1 MRKMIRGEAIKSV
14 PNPKEDSKIHSIYV
28 TLMGKSHYIIIT
40 RDLIFHKFI
49 ESFYSQ
55 V

>member
-1 MRKMIRGEAIKSV
+1 MRTMIRATAIKSV
-14 PNPKEDSKIHSIYV
+14 PNPKADSKTNSIYV

-49 ESFYSQ
+49 ESFYCQ